1 MYQQV
6 AQAPNLRSKGS
17 CGTLAAPHTLPVFQV
32 LVQQPPQGTHTPC
45 I

>member
-6 AQAPNLRSKGS
+6 AQAPNLGSKGS
-17 CGTLAAPHTLPVFQV
+17 CRTLAAPRTLPVFQV
-32 LVQQPPQGTHTPC
+32 LVQQPPQGAHTSC